1 MPAEREAFSALTAPP
16 ARRSF
21 AAMTLVLSDDRR
33 ETLSALADA
42 LLPGDDGMPSA
53 SDAGVTS
60 RWIDR
65 ALESRPDLTE
75 TLAEILDA
83 ARGEDPAA
91 FLERLEKT
99 EPARLETLQLLVAGS
114 YFMSPRTR
122 KVLGYPGQ
130 TQHPV
135 LPGEAAYYGPD
146 ELLAQVRARGEIY
159 RATD

>member
-1 MPAEREAFSALTAPP
+1 
-16 ARRSF
+16 
-21 AAMTLVLSDDRR
+21 MTVVLSDDRR
-33 ETLSALADA
+33 ATLSALADA
-42 LLPGDDGMPSA
+42 LIPGGDGMPSA
-53 SDAGVTS
+53 SDAGVPS

-65 ALESRPDLTE
+65 ALESRADLAE
-75 TLAEILDA
+75 TLGEILDA
-83 ARGEDPAA
+83 ARGQEPIT
-91 FLERLEKT
+91 FLEQLEET

-146 ELLAQVRARGEIY
+146 ELLAQVRARGAMY